1 VSVWRAARLGVA
13 AGLTV
18 TSMAAVLGAGAGS
31 AAAATAARA
40 GRGPAP
46 GPAAVRTGADHVRLA
61 PGPIAGRPGAGHAV
75 SVLAPK
81 ISSVSP
87 GEGAPGW
94 LVTVAGHYFTGV
106 TRVTF
111 GGVAARFTIVSS
123 SKITATIP
131 AGAASGWLVVR
142 NSAGRARAAFTV
154 TPAGTLVSGE
164 TMPAGDSLTSADG
177 HFQLTMQGD
186 GNLVEYVANGGHA
199 LWNSGTAG
207 HAGAYVIMQSDGNLV
222 VYLGSTPLWNS
233 GTGGQGPA
241 SLSVQTDANLVVYQ
255 GTTALWSSGSYDY
268 SLQSGET
275 LHQGQSLESSD
286 RHFLLAMQSDGNLV
300 EYVAGTGHAVWDSGT
315 AGHAGAYVIMQ
326 ADGNLVV
333 YLGSTPLWN
342 SGTGGR
348 GQAMFAIQPDANLV
362 IYQGV
367 TPIWASRSYDNTLQP
382 GEELSPGW
390 YLESGNGYQ
399 LVMQGDGNLVEY
411 YSGSAVWSSG
421 TAGNPGAYV
430 IMQGDGNLVIYR
442 SGTALWF
449 TGTAGHP
456 GAYLADQQDGNQ
468 VVYAGSTA
476 LWASNSGSP
485 HLTLGAWPGTAG
497 PGAAA
502 QYYGYPY
509 PDPPACTDGGSCIAD
524 KWGFYEG
531 QCVSWV
537 AYRLN
542 QLNGIAFSNSFGG
555 GGRWGN
561 ASNWGPHAQAL
572 GIPVNGTPAVGSV
585 AWYAGSSSSPFGH
598 VAYVE
603 KVNSPT
609 SVIISEMNYD
619 NDNGFRVW
627 TITTSSGHWPTSFIH
642 IHDR

>member
-233 GTGGQGPA
+233 GTGG
-241 SLSVQTDANLVVYQ
+241 
-255 GTTALWSSGSYDY
+255 
-268 SLQSGET
+268 
-275 LHQGQSLESSD
+275 
-286 RHFLLAMQSDGNLV
+286 
-300 EYVAGTGHAVWDSGT
+300 
-315 AGHAGAYVIMQ
+315 
-326 ADGNLVV
+326 
-333 YLGSTPLWN
+333 
-342 SGTGGR
+342 R

-485 HLTLGAWPGTAG
+485 HLTLGTWPGTAG